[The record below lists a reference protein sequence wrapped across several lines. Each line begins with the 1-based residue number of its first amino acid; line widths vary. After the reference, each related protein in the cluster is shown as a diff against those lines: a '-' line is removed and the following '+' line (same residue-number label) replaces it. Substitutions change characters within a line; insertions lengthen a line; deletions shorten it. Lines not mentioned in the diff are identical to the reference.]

1 MQPSLKPSY
10 LIDRATEER
19 ALERLDA
26 IAGELVRADD
36 LGPDLAA
43 GAAGVGLFFAYRY
56 RASGDDADADAALSF
71 LERALTSATAEAEA
85 GLFRKRLGV
94 AWVLAHLSDSLVD
107 LGDHDPND
115 AVDAA
120 LLKVLDGPVPFYD
133 LMSGLAGLGIYAL
146 ERLPRPAAVA
156 ILERVVDELG
166 RRAQHDGDGIT
177 WFTPPELLPP
187 VYRARAPHGCFRLGL
202 AQGIP
207 GVVGLLGHMRS
218 AGVCIEAVDELLEQ
232 AVAWL
237 RSRARPPGAPY
248 RYHEWITPDGTTEPP
263 LGAWAGGDPGMA
275 IAFHAAGDTNFAVE
289 VARAV
294 ASRLPAESGLSR
306 GDVGLGAAGISHTL
320 RRLYEATGNELL
332 GIGADRWL
340 AATLDLPVPE
350 RGFFEGAA
358 GVGLVLLA
366 AVTDVTP
373 AWDRLLL
380 LPGERRPGS

>member
-1 MQPSLKPSY
+1 MINPAIEQRS
-10 LIDRATEER
+10 RQ
-19 ALERLDA
+19 RLDI
-26 IAGELVRADD
+26 IAGDLARADD

-43 GAAGVGLFFAYRY
+43 GAAGVALFFAYRY
-56 RASGDDADADAALSF
+56 QASGDDADGDAALKF

-94 AWVLAHLSDSLVD
+94 AWVLAHLADSLVD

-115 AVDAA
+115 AMDAA
-120 LLKVLDGPVPFYD
+120 VLKVLDGPLPFYD
-133 LMSGLAGLGIYAL
+133 LMSGLAGIGIYAL

-166 RRAQHDGDGIT
+166 RRAQRDGDGIT

-218 AGVCIEAVDELLEQ
+218 AGVCIEAVDELLEH

-237 RSRARPPGAPY
+237 RSRARPPGSPY
-248 RYHEWITPDGTTEPP
+248 WYDEWITPDGTTEPP
-263 LGAWAGGDPGMA
+263 LGAWAGGDPGVA
-275 IAFHAAGDTNFAVE
+275 VVFHAAGDTDFAVE

-294 ASRLPAESGLSR
+294 AGRLPAESGISR
-306 GDVGLGAAGISHTL
+306 GDVGLGAAGICHTL
-320 RRLYEATGNELL
+320 RRLHEATGDELL
-332 GIGADRWL
+332 GIGAERWL

-350 RGFFEGAA
+350 RGFFEGSA

-366 AVTDVTP
+366 TVSDVTP
-373 AWDRLLL
+373 TWDRILL
-380 LPGERRPGS
+380 LPGKRQPGS